1 MIQWNNNIIY
11 IFYTHFPTAHRPG
24 TTSGETRQ
32 ENPVPAPAAL
42 QQEKQQEKQQDQKG
56 LHQLFLTHHHIRP
69 MHSGGRGRERKRK
82 REREREPKREGGKE
96 DAAVE
101 TSKHL

>member
-1 MIQWNNNIIY
+1 M
-11 IFYTHFPTAHRPG
+11 
-24 TTSGETRQ
+24 
-32 ENPVPAPAAL
+32 NPVPAPAAL

-69 MHSGGRGRERKRK
+69 MRSGGRGRERKRK
-82 REREREPKREGGKE
+82 RERERAREREPKREGGKE